1 MIGPE
6 GTKHICQA
14 LRNNI
19 SLIRMDL
26 GWNTIGR
33 IGSRHVAELLGVN
46 TTLVEVNLMGNSLGT
61 AGLTLLSQGISMN
74 NHKSLK
80 QLTLSYNSV
89 ADESLYQVID
99 ALNV

>member
-1 MIGPE
+1 
-6 GTKHICQA
+6 
-14 LRNNI
+14 
-19 SLIRMDL
+19 MDL
-26 GWNTIGR
+26 GWNMIGR

-61 AGLTLLSQGISMN
+61 AGMTLLSQGIGMN
-74 NHKSLK
+74 HHKSLK

-99 ALNV
+99 SLNA